1 MPINPFGDAG
11 HCLTDWLKVKSI
23 VKIVIAIKENKM
35 ENYEKKT
42 IEEKAK
48 AYDEKVSQAREM
60 LKDGTISQNVIN
72 YIQHLFPELTETEDE
87 KIRKT
92 LIAFFN
98 DLHKTKSHC
107 WGLPIPTI
115 LDWLGKQSEVVRLDE
130 QIWQIANNSAKT
142 WEQSFAI
149 LQATQTAY
157 NKGKKDALK
166 EQKPTDKTEPKFHEG
181 DWVVYV
187 CGEESTTLQISRIIE
202 GTYEFTDGSSLN
214 VVDEDTL
221 HHWTIQDAKD
231 GDVLITNKKQPFIFN
246 GHYDK
251 DTDYIYAYC
260 GISDFVKDDSFL
272 PCDEEF
278 KVWGTNENVCPATKE
293 QRDILFSKMREAGY
307 EWDAEKKELK
317 KVEQKPTWSEEDEE
331 ILSMLI
337 ELVESKEESME
348 AKVELVVW
356 LKSLK
361 DRIGG

>member
-1 MPINPFGDAG
+1 
-11 HCLTDWLKVKSI
+11 
-23 VKIVIAIKENKM
+23 M
-35 ENYEKKT
+35 ENYEKKDREVLERLKELLNDAKKQGHIIVRVED
-42 IEEKAK
+42 IEK
-48 AYDEKVSQAREM
+48 S
-60 LKDGTISQNVIN
+60 
-72 YIQHLFPELTETEDE
+72 FPELTETEDE

-166 EQKPTDKTEPKFHEG
+166 EHKPADKVEPKFHEG

-202 GTYEFTDGSSLN
+202 GTYEFTDSSSLN

-221 HHWTIQDAKD
+221 HLWTIQDAKD
-231 GDVLITNKKQPFIFN
+231 GDVLCCENGWTCIFKTLVN
-246 GHYDK
+246 DETFSSYCF
-251 DTDYIYAYC
+251 TDNTKWFC
-260 GISDFVKDDSFL
+260 ETGSECHTLKEEFVKAYNG
-272 PCDEEF
+272 
-278 KVWGTNENVCPATKE
+278 KIYPATKE
-293 QRDILFSKMREAGY
+293 QRDLLFQKMKEAGY

-317 KVEQKPTWSEEDEE
+317 KQKEN
-331 ILSMLI
+331 
-337 ELVESKEESME
+337 
-348 AKVELVVW
+348 
-356 LKSLK
+356 
-361 DRIGG
+361 